1 MSARYVGVQ
10 WSKRKAIY
18 DFVVGVSALLFV
30 WLYRHFA
37 AGSGLSSQVVAIRS
51 YGTCAF
57 AMLTIILAI
66 GPLSRLDRRLM
77 PWLYNR
83 RHFGVMMAACGVL
96 HASEVLSFHFAYGR
110 PSPIAS
116 LFVYDTS
123 VSLGGPPVALTGLFG
138 LMIVLAM
145 AATSHDFWQR
155 FMGPTAWKWLHMSV
169 YLAYAMI
176 VLHVLFG
183 AVVAEDAL
191 TPILIALTSI
201 AMLVSLHLVAARQA
215 LQRDAQHAPLIQ
227 DEEVEWL
234 DAGPL
239 EALAQGRATPLCH
252 AKGEPIALVRHEGG
266 VSALH
271 GLCAHQG
278 GPLTEAAVVDGCLT
292 CPWHGWEYNPADGR
306 SPPPFQ
312 EALKT
317 YRVRLKNGRVL
328 VDPKP
333 ILPTAKTP

>member
-1 MSARYVGVQ
+1 MSVGYVAVQ
-10 WSKRKAIY
+10 WSARKVIY
-18 DFVVGVSALLFV
+18 DFIVAVSAMLFV

-37 AGSGLSSQVVAIRS
+37 AGHGLSTQVIAIRS

-57 AMLTIILAI
+57 AMLTIILSI
-66 GPLSRLDRRLM
+66 GPLARLDTRVL

-96 HASEVLSFHFAYGR
+96 HANEVLSFHLAYGR
-110 PSPIAS
+110 PSPVAS

-123 VSLGGPPVALTGLFG
+123 FSSGGPPVVLMGVFG
-138 LMIVLAM
+138 LTIVLVM

-155 FMGPTAWKWLHMSV
+155 FMGPRAWKWLHMSV

-183 AVVAEDAL
+183 AVLAEDAL
-191 TPILIALTSI
+191 TPIVIALSSVAVVVT
-201 AMLVSLHLVAARQA
+201 LHLAAAKRA
-215 LQRDAQHAPLIQ
+215 IHRDAQRTPIVN
-227 DEEVEWL
+227 DEEGEWL

-239 EALAQGRATPLCH
+239 DALPLDRATPLCS
-252 AKGEPIALVRHEGG
+252 AKGEPIALVRHADG
-266 VSALH
+266 VHAVH
-271 GLCAHQG
+271 GVCAHQG
-278 GPLTEAAVVDGCLT
+278 GPLTEARIIDGCLT
-292 CPWHGWEYNPADGR
+292 CPWHGWQYRPTDGR
-306 SPPPFQ
+306 SPPPFE

-317 YRVRLKNGRVL
+317 YRVRLKDGRVL

-333 ILPTAKTP
+333 IAPATEPR